1 VERSGAAGQNKTIND
16 FDEYKTYDGLTF
28 PSRITQTT
36 NGRLVELI
44 TEEMRLNV
52 RINSDTFNRN

>member
-1 VERSGAAGQNKTIND
+1 MGASGPNQTTSD
-16 FDEYKTYDGLTF
+16 FDEYKTYNGLTF

-36 NGRLVELI
+36 NGRSVELV

-52 RINSDTFNRN
+52 RINSDIFERN